1 MSLVHY
7 RGRRAARIENDAL
20 RVTVLEQGGH
30 IAEIL
35 DKATGVNP
43 LWTPPWPSIEPST
56 YDRAMH
62 PEYGGGVDAALLA
75 GIMGHNL
82 CLDIFG
88 GPSDEEAAAGLPVH
102 GEGSLVAYDLAQSGL
117 TLVQRAR
124 LPLTNLRVERT
135 IRLAGRTVRVKEHVE
150 NLSGVDRPVGW
161 TEHVT
166 LGPPFLQKGV
176 TEFRASA
183 SRSKVFERAF
193 GSADYLE
200 PGAEFVWP
208 DAPGLGGG
216 TVDLRRSSAA
226 AASSAYTA
234 HLMDQGQDTA
244 FFVAFSAEL
253 RLAFGYLWKRTDFP
267 WMGIWEENASRPQPP
282 WNGVTLTR
290 GMEFGASPFPESRRE
305 MIERGR
311 LFDVPTF
318 RWIPAATRV
327 AVEYA
332 IVVRPADTVPE
343 TLEWPR

>member
-1 MSLVHY
+1 MPLVHY
-7 RGRRAARIENDAL
+7 RGRRAARIENDVL

-56 YDRAMH
+56 YDRAAH
-62 PEYGGGVDAALLA
+62 PEYGGGVDATLLA

-102 GEGSLVAYDLAQSGL
+102 GEASLVRYELEQSGL

-124 LPLTNLRVERT
+124 LPLTNLRIERT
-135 IRLAGRTVRVKEHVE
+135 IRLADRAVRIKEHVE

-183 SRSKVFERAF
+183 SRSKVIERAF

-200 PGAEFVWP
+200 PGALFDWP

-216 TVDLRRSSAA
+216 TADLRRSSAS

-234 HLMDQGQDTA
+234 HLMDARQEIA
-244 FFVAFSAEL
+244 FFVAFSPEI
-253 RLAFGYLWKRTDFP
+253 RLAFGYVWRRADFP
-267 WMGIWEENASRPQPP
+267 WMGIWEENSSRLQPP

-311 LFDVPTF
+311 LFDMPTF

-332 IVVRPADTVPE
+332 VIMRPADIVPE